1 MKNTILT
8 LVSLI
13 LALNLAPRAS
23 AALLAYEG
31 FDYTAGETLLNQNG
45 GSNWAQPWQTN
56 SQTSAQN
63 TIIVS
68 GSFGYTDQAG
78 HSLVTTGNRAHFT
91 GNGSATG
98 DNIGGNTANAQPIR
112 SLNFSRGSNNVSES
126 TWVSLVA
133 QRNGNPFLFNDA
145 GGNVFYGRATSV
157 QLFTTTE
164 NLSIGRASQN
174 SETNPALPNDT
185 WSLFNAGSAVSTVP
199 TTMPW
204 TSSTPAFLLIRIDH
218 VGAVATNVGSADTAY
233 LWINP
238 TNLAVEPS
246 LGAANATITAGY
258 LGAARDFAFN
268 RIRFFGGN
276 DNATVG
282 YGAMDVD
289 EIRVGETY
297 ADVTPIAGGLVAPF
311 KWLSIVPQGNSIS
324 LTLTGGLS
332 SSYTIQASSN
342 LANTNSWST
351 IGSLTLNGSGLG
363 TFVDTNTVATNV
375 TRYYRAKN
383 P

>member
-1 MKNTILT
+1 MKNTIPTLAALT
-8 LVSLI
+8 FVI
-13 LALNLAPRAS
+13 HLAPRAS

-56 SQTSAQN
+56 GQTSAQN
-63 TIIVS
+63 TLIVS

-78 HSLVTTGNRAHFT
+78 HALVTTGNRVHVT

-98 DNIGGNTANAQPIR
+98 DNLGGNTANAQPIR
-112 SLNFSRGSNNVSES
+112 SLNFSRGSNNVAET

-133 QRNGNPFLFNDA
+133 QRNGNPFLFSDA
-145 GGNVFYGRATSV
+145 GGSVFYGRATSI
-157 QLFTTTE
+157 QLFSGTE

-174 SETNPALPNDT
+174 SETNPAFPNDT
-185 WSLFNAGSAVSTVP
+185 WSIFTAGSAVSTVP
-199 TTMPW
+199 TSVPW
-204 TSSTPAFLLIRIDH
+204 TSSPPAFLLIRIDH
-218 VGAVATNVGSADTAY
+218 IGNVSTNAGNADTAY
-233 LWINP
+233 LWVNP
-238 TNLAVEPS
+238 TNLTVEPT
-246 LGAANATITAGY
+246 LGSANATIPAGY
-258 LGAARDFAFN
+258 LGAQRDFAFN

-276 DNATVG
+276 ENATVG

-297 ADVTPIAGGLVAPF
+297 ADVTPIAGAVAPF
-311 KWLSIVPQGNSIS
+311 KWLSVVPQANSIS

-332 SSYTIQASSN
+332 ASYTIQASTNPAN
-342 LANTNSWST
+342 LNSWAS

-363 TFVDTNTVATNV
+363 TFVDTNTLATNAN
-375 TRYYRAKN
+375 RFYRAKN